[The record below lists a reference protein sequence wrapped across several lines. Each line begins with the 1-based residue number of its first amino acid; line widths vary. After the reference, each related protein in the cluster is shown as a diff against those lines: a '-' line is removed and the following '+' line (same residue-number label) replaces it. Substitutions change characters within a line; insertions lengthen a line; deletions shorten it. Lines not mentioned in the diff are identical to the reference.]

1 MSTPSTPPVSYMNNI
16 KVIQQQS
23 TNNPDQLFIIDFYA
37 KWCGP
42 CKQLAPKLEEL
53 AINNPAIK
61 FYKTDVDDELAT
73 EIFAAFPFASLPT
86 IVYIKN
92 FKEVAKTT
100 GANIETVRTKIQE
113 LTS

>member
-1 MSTPSTPPVSYMNNI
+1 MTTSPPPPVNYMNNL
-16 KVIQQQS
+16 KVIKQQS
-23 TNNPDQLFIIDFYA
+23 SNNPNQLFIIDFYA

-42 CKQLAPKLEEL
+42 CKQLMPKLEEL
-53 AINNPAIK
+53 AIANPSIK

-73 EIFAAFPFASLPT
+73 EIFAAFPFTSLPT

-100 GANIETVRTKIQE
+100 GANIETVRVKIAE
-113 LTS
+113 LN